1 MRVFLAV
8 HLPRLQLEAFRP
20 RWLPEPAH
28 GCVVLERDRVV
39 LAGRGAQAAGVRP
52 GMRRGG
58 VLTMSPDIEV
68 HERDVARED
77 DILRA
82 VAVALMRFS
91 PDVVVCDEGTVLV
104 DVTASLRLFGG
115 VTKLCHELA
124 PVIDAIGVTARISA
138 APTGQGAWLLA
149 HYRSRRLVKLLSLER
164 ALSALPLTAVSE
176 LRPFSDWFTGLGCST
191 IADVR
196 RLPRAGLQRRCGQ
209 DVLDS
214 LDRAFGLAPELY
226 EWMVLPETFAV
237 RVELPDRIEHAEAVL
252 FAARRL
258 VAQLCGW
265 LAARQL
271 AVSGLTLQLEH
282 ERGPQSIAPTEIRI
296 AVAEPVWHD
305 EYLVRLMKEW
315 LARTEL
321 AAPVIAVGIETTKV
335 SDVAPMSDTLFP
347 EPGGSPGDHARLIG
361 LLTARLG
368 EANVLRPAPTADHRP
383 EIANRW
389 VPLGDAWKS
398 GSLPVNLPRP
408 TWLLD
413 APVQLV
419 MRRHRPVYGTP
430 LYMVSP
436 GERIEAGWYDGRLVT
451 RDYFVA
457 RAEDHACYWVYRERV
472 GSRDGD
478 EPRWYLHGLFG

>member
-1 MRVFLAV
+1 M
-8 HLPRLQLEAFRP
+8 LEK
-20 RWLPEPAH
+20 
-28 GCVVLERDRVV
+28 DRVV
-39 LAGRGAQAAGVRP
+39 LADRAAQAAGVRP

-58 VLTMSPDIEV
+58 VLTLSPDIEI
-68 HERDVARED
+68 HERDVACED
-77 DILRA
+77 DMLRA

-91 PDVVVCDEGTVLV
+91 PDVVVCDEGTVLMNV
-104 DVTASLRLFGG
+104 SASLRLFGG
-115 VTKLCHELA
+115 VMKLCHTLA
-124 PVIDAIGVTARISA
+124 PVIEAIGVTARIGA

-149 HYRSRRLVKLLSLER
+149 RYRSRRLVKLPSLER
-164 ALSALPLTAVSE
+164 ALSSLPLTAVPE
-176 LRPFSDWFTGLGCST
+176 LRPFADWFTGLGCST

-226 EWMVLPETFAV
+226 EWMTLPATFAA
-237 RVELPDRIEHAEAVL
+237 RVELPDRIEHVEAVL
-252 FAARRL
+252 FAAHRL

-265 LAARQL
+265 LSARQL
-271 AVSGLTLQLEH
+271 AVSGLALRLEH
-282 ERGPQSIAPTEIRI
+282 ERGRQAIEPTEIPI
-296 AVAEPVWHD
+296 AVAAPVWHD
-305 EYLVRLMKEW
+305 DYLMRLMKER
-315 LARTEL
+315 LGRTEL

-347 EPGGSPGDHARLIG
+347 EPGGSPDDHARLVG
-361 LLTARLG
+361 LLAARLG
-368 EANVLRPAPTADHRP
+368 EANVLRAAPTADHRP
-383 EIANRW
+383 EVANRW
-389 VPLGDAWKS
+389 VSLDDAAKS
-398 GSLPVNLPRP
+398 GPLPVNLPRP

-430 LYMVSP
+430 LHMVSP
-436 GERIEAGWYDGRLVT
+436 GERIEAGWYDGQLVT

-457 RAEDHACYWVYRERV
+457 RAKDHACYWVYRERV
-472 GSRDGD
+472 GSREGD

>member
-1 MRVFLAV
+1 M
-8 HLPRLQLEAFRP
+8 
-20 RWLPEPAH
+20 
-28 GCVVLERDRVV
+28 V

>member
-1 MRVFLAV
+1 MVLA
-8 HLPRLQLEAFRP
+8 
-20 RWLPEPAH
+20 
-28 GCVVLERDRVV
+28 DRV
-39 LAGRGAQAAGVRP
+39 AQAAGVRP

-58 VLTMSPDIEV
+58 VLTLSPDIEAYG
-68 HERDVARED
+68 RDVARED

-91 PDVVVCDEGTVLV
+91 PDVVVCDEGIVLV

-115 VTKLCHELA
+115 VAKLCHALA

-149 HYRSRRLVKLLSLER
+149 HYRRRRLVKLPSLER
-164 ALSALPLTAVSE
+164 ALSLLPLIAVPE
-176 LRPFSDWFTGLGCST
+176 LRPFADWFTGLGCST

-226 EWMVLPETFAV
+226 EWMVLPEMFAA

-265 LAARQL
+265 LFARQL
-271 AVSGLTLQLEH
+271 AVSGLTLRLEH
-282 ERGPQSIAPTEIRI
+282 ERGRQAIAPTEIPI

-305 EYLVRLMKEW
+305 DYLVRLMKER
-315 LARTEL
+315 LGRTEL
-321 AAPVIAVGIETTKV
+321 AAPVVAVGIETTNV

-347 EPGGSPGDHARLIG
+347 EPGGSPGDHARLVG

-383 EIANRW
+383 EVANRW
-389 VPLGDAWKS
+389 VPLDDESKS
-398 GSLPVNLPRP
+398 GPLPVNLPRP

-413 APVQLV
+413 APVQLI

-430 LYMVSP
+430 LHMVSP
-436 GERIEAGWYDGRLVT
+436 GERIEAGWYDGQLVT

-472 GSRDGD
+472 GSREGD